1 MYGEF
6 MMKKTNLKS
15 LMTMFFS
22 SSVLLVSCNTWAL
35 DIDEKLTMRFLK
47 VSNSKKTVLVNRG
60 SEDGLVVGDHA
71 KFFITQGVIARGVVV
86 KASPSRT
93 IWSIYRIVDPN
104 EVSEG
109 KVLNLKISTPVKLT
123 EDPSKSLKDEG
134 VEAGADKISIPL
146 AEGADDLPK
155 DLSDVDKDELKELG
169 VDKSMDVE
177 TNSSKAKGNSPSQ
190 TSTKNIFTDEPMTY
204 SSSAVR
210 NWEVYSSF
218 YLSSLSGT
226 QNDANADSTE
236 TTNTTIDLSVGAEK
250 YFANSSMETLK
261 NSSLLLFLRMRNN
274 ESGSSSSYGFNNT
287 EYGVGLNY
295 HLLESPFA
303 TQKMIGV
310 LSATLGLGSVERT
323 VKTVNNSTVEESST
337 SGSSTFFSI
346 GAGIK
351 MNMNRHWGA
360 RVIFDYYSNSS
371 SFEDENGNSTELTQS
386 GPRFN
391 VGLSYAF

>member
-1 MYGEF
+1 MT
-6 MMKKTNLKS
+6 KKTKMNFLLSAS
-15 LMTMFFS
+15 LVTGFALCSMS
-22 SSVLLVSCNTWAL
+22 SWAL
-35 DIDEKLTMRFLK
+35 DLDEKLTMRFLR

-60 SEDGLVVGDHA
+60 TEDGLVVGDHA

-123 EDPSKSLKDEG
+123 DDPSKSMKDEG
-134 VEAGADKISIPL
+134 VEAGADRISIPL

-155 DLSDVDKDELKELG
+155 DLSDIDKDELKELG
-169 VDKSMDVE
+169 VDKSMDIE
-177 TNSSKAKGNSPSQ
+177 TNAAKKTKGNSSSN
-190 TSTKNIFTDEPMTY
+190 TSTKNIFTDEPMSY
-204 SSSAVR
+204 STSAVR

-226 QNDANADSTE
+226 QNDANSDSTE
-236 TTNTTIDLSVGAEK
+236 TTNTTLDLSIGAEK
-250 YFANSSMETLK
+250 YFAQSSMETLK

-287 EYGVGLNY
+287 EYGVGFNY
-295 HLLESPFA
+295 HVLESPFA

-310 LSATLGLGSVERT
+310 LSASLGMGSVERT

-337 SGSSTFFSI
+337 SGSSSFFSI

-360 RVIFDYYSNSS
+360 RVMLDYYSNTS
-371 SFEDENGNSTELTQS
+371 SFEDDNGDSTELTQS

>member
-1 MYGEF
+1 M
-6 MMKKTNLKS
+6 
-15 LMTMFFS
+15 S
-22 SSVLLVSCNTWAL
+22 SWAL
-35 DIDEKLTMRFLK
+35 DLDEKLTMRFLR

-60 SEDGLVVGDHA
+60 TEDGLVVGDHA

-123 EDPSKSLKDEG
+123 DDPSKSMKDEG
-134 VEAGADKISIPL
+134 VEAGADRISIPL
-146 AEGADDLPK
+146 AEGANDLPK
-155 DLSDVDKDELKELG
+155 DLSDIDKDELKELG
-169 VDKSMDVE
+169 VDKSMDIE
-177 TNSSKAKGNSPSQ
+177 TNTAKKTKGNSSSN
-190 TSTKNIFTDEPMTY
+190 TSTKNIFTDEPMSY
-204 SSSAVR
+204 STSAVR

-226 QNDANADSTE
+226 QNDANSDSTE
-236 TTNTTIDLSVGAEK
+236 TTNTTLDLSIGAEK
-250 YFANSSMETLK
+250 YFAQSSMETLK

-287 EYGVGLNY
+287 EYGVGFNY
-295 HLLESPFA
+295 HVLESPFA

-310 LSATLGLGSVERT
+310 LSASLGMGSVERT

-337 SGSSTFFSI
+337 SGSSSFFSI

-360 RVIFDYYSNSS
+360 RVMLDYYSNTS
-371 SFEDENGNSTELTQS
+371 SFEDDNGDSTELTQS